1 MNIRKI
7 LCFSVII
14 LIVLCASLFYV
25 FQKHKRTNM
34 LVIGYG
40 QSLMTGMEGWPALTT
55 HSEVDNAFMIGDSV
69 RPDSR
74 RSQHYKPVGNYVRP
88 LTSTVQQVNDSSKL
102 VSPEYVSK
110 LKRGAINEGEEPIV
124 GAVTA
129 FSGFRISFFEYLFG
143 MNAGVSGSDILQ
155 ISKGSGYYKRFTDA
169 VKIFNSVSISEKREP
184 VVSSIVFMQGE
195 MNYMPTYK
203 NAPQDYDRYLF
214 ALKKL
219 HKNMLSDAVSIT
231 KQKDK
236 PLFFMYQTGGSFSRD
251 TNDLSVGMAQLD
263 FSNKNDGVYMVGPT
277 YQYPDK
283 GGHLGPNGYR
293 WFGVQIAK
301 VMHQVIDKGVNWK
314 PLQPLSVSL
323 SNDKV
328 VVRYSVPYPPLKF
341 TEAYVKYD
349 PVMYDDKGF
358 TLYDSNGRVDISSV
372 EITAQ
377 DEITI
382 TPVHKITGPAK
393 LFYADKT
400 YHNGNGNVSDSDNTV
415 SPYKYEYK
423 GRSGQYPE
431 SNIKELVGKPY
442 PLNNFSVAFCLAVAM

>member
-1 MNIRKI
+1 MKVKI
-7 LCFSVII
+7 MAGLLLGSVMF
-14 LIVLCASLFYV
+14 LGLFFFV
-25 FQKHKRTNM
+25 EQSPKKVNM
-34 LVIGYG
+34 LVVGYG

-55 HSEVDNAFMIGDSV
+55 KTSVDNAFMIGDSV

-74 RSQHYKPVGNYVRP
+74 RSQHYKPVGNSVRP
-88 LTSTVQQVNDSSKL
+88 LTSTVQQVDDSSKL

-129 FSGFRISFFEYLFG
+129 FSGFRINSFESIFG

-169 VKIFNSVSISEKREP
+169 VKIFNAISINEKRDP

-195 MNYMPTYK
+195 MNYMPTYE
-203 NAPQDYDRYLF
+203 NAPQDYNRYLS

-219 HKNMLSDAVSIT
+219 HNNMLSDAVSIT

-263 FSNKNDGVYMVGPT
+263 FSNTNDGVYMVGPT

-328 VVRYSVPYPPLKF
+328 VVRYGVPYPPLKF

-393 LFYADKT
+393 LFYADKS
-400 YHNGNGNVSDSDNTV
+400 YHNGNGNVSDSDDTV

-423 GRSGQYPE
+423 EGSGQYPE
-431 SNIKELVGKPY
+431 SNIKELVDKPY
-442 PLNNFSVAFCLAVAM
+442 PLNNFSVAFCLPVTM

>member
-1 MNIRKI
+1 MKVKI
-7 LCFSVII
+7 MAGLLLGSVMF
-14 LIVLCASLFYV
+14 LGLFFFV
-25 FQKHKRTNM
+25 GQSPKKVNM
-34 LVIGYG
+34 LVVGYG

-55 HSEVDNAFMIGDSV
+55 KTSVDNAFMIGDSV
-69 RPDSR
+69 RPDARKSH
-74 RSQHYKPVGNYVRP
+74 HYRPIGNAVRP

-102 VSPEYVSK
+102 VSPEYVRK
-110 LKRGAINEGEEPIV
+110 LKRGSINEGEEPIV

-129 FSGFRISFFEYLFG
+129 FSGFRINSFESIFG

-169 VKIFNSVSISEKREP
+169 VKIFNAISISEKREP

-195 MNYMPTYK
+195 MNYMPTYE
-203 NAPQDYDRYLF
+203 NAPQDYNRYLS
-214 ALKKL
+214 ALNKL
-219 HKNMLSDAVSIT
+219 HKNMLNDAGLIT
-231 KQKDK
+231 KQKNK

-251 TNDLSVGMAQLD
+251 TNDLSIGMAQMD
-263 FSNKNDGVYMVGPT
+263 FANHTDGVYLVGPT

-283 GGHLGPNGYR
+283 GGHLDPNGYR
-293 WFGVQIAK
+293 WFGVQVAK
-301 VMHQVIDKGVNWK
+301 VMHQVIDKGINWK
-314 PLQPLSVSL
+314 PLQPLSVAL

-328 VVRYSVPYPPLKF
+328 VVRYNVPYPPLKF

-358 TLYDSNGRVDISSV
+358 TLYDRNGRVDISSV

-382 TPVHKITGPAK
+382 TPVRKITGPAK
-393 LFYADKT
+393 LLYADKT
-400 YHNGNGNVSDSDNTV
+400 YHNGNGNVSDSDDTV

-423 GRSGQYPE
+423 EGGGQYPE

-442 PLNNFSVAFCLAVAM
+442 PLNNFSVAFCLPVTM